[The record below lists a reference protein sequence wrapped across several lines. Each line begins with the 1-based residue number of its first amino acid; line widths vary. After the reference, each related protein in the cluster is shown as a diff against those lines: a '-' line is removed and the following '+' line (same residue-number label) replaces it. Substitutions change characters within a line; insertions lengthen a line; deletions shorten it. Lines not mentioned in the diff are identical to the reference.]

1 VNDKNLEDMD
11 DLDIKLLKILS
22 KDDRVSLSI
31 SPKDELERVS
41 LRKLADILDKSPVT
55 IKNHLDE
62 LEKKGII
69 KDYGITI
76 DYEKLGF
83 DIIALI
89 ELTISKGKMLEV
101 ERDIAKNPNIFA
113 VYDITGEYDAI
124 MLARFRTRAELSNL
138 VKNINSYE
146 YVIRTNTHLILNVI
160 KEGTDFAGLISQ

>member
-1 VNDKNLEDMD
+1 MDVKNFKDMD
-11 DLDIKLLKILS
+11 DLDIELLKILS

-31 SPKDELERVS
+31 SPKDELERIS
-41 LRKLADILDKSPVT
+41 LRKLAEILDKSPVT
-55 IKNHLDE
+55 IKNHIEE

-69 KDYGITI
+69 KDYSITI

-101 ERDIAKNPNIFA
+101 ERDIAKHPNIFA

-138 VKNINSYE
+138 VKKINSYE

-160 KEGTDFAGLISQ
+160 KEGTDFADLISQ